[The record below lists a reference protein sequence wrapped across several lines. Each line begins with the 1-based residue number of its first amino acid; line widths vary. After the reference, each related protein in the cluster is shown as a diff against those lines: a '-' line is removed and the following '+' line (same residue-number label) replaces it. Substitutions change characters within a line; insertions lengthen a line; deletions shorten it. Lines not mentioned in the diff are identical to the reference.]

1 MLKGKPKVIKDR
13 IPASVKKYS
22 IVISLNEADY
32 QQASIEAK
40 KTKQTIAA
48 WIADM
53 VYTST
58 QP

>member
-13 IPASVKKYS
+13 IPASAKKYS